1 VGGRNLFDDLYIPLM
16 AFPSPDARWSP
27 GTGVSADELIRLGA
41 IPRLPIASAIQR
53 NTDEAA

>member
-41 IPRLPIASAIQR
+41 IPRLADRFGYSKEHR
-53 NTDEAA
+53 